1 MLPSQLQSLIEEYC
15 MGMQPTD
22 AQIDEII
29 DLAISLSADS
39 SEVAQYIEKMQQ
51 GPTKEERDAIAKAEA
66 SRKAQ
71 EEAKRKAEAERKA
84 KEEAERKA
92 KEEAKRKAEAE
103 RKAKE
108 EAERKAKEAAEKKA
122 KREAAKK
129 AKEEQERKE
138 REDAVRRAQEQWQ
151 QKTKKQQKIRRR
163 LLIEFIL
170 TLVFCVVC
178 SIVKNDFSFIGF
190 IASVIAMYLCILFLE
205 FLFWAQKRLG
215 N

>member
-1 MLPSQLQSLIEEYC
+1 

-66 SRKAQ
+66 ERKAK
-71 EEAKRKAEAERKA
+71 EAAERKAEAERKA

-108 EAERKAKEAAEKKA
+108 EAERKAKAEAEAERKA
-122 KREAAKK
+122 KVEA
-129 AKEEQERKE
+129 ERKDNRKE
-138 REDAVRRAQEQWQ
+138 KITIWIAVIGA
-151 QKTKKQQKIRRR
+151 IA
-163 LLIEFIL
+163 IIL
-170 TLVFCVVC
+170 GGGAMDISAWIVCAIMAFFVLGTILVAL
-178 SIVKNDFSFIGF
+178 KD
-190 IASVIAMYLCILFLE
+190 YL
-205 FLFWAQKRLG
+205 
-215 N
+215 

>member
-1 MLPSQLQSLIEEYC
+1 
-15 MGMQPTD
+15 MQPTD
-22 AQIDEII
+22 AQIDEIM

-51 GPTKEERDAIAKAEA
+51 GPTKEERDAIAKA
-66 SRKAQ
+66 
-71 EEAKRKAEAERKA
+71 
-84 KEEAERKA
+84 EAERKA

-138 REDAVRRAQEQWQ
+138 REDAVRRAQEQLQ
-151 QKTKKQQKIRRR
+151 QKKKKQQKIRRR

-178 SIVKNDFSFIGF
+178 SIFKNDFSFIGF

-205 FLFWAQKRLG
+205 FLFWAHNRLE